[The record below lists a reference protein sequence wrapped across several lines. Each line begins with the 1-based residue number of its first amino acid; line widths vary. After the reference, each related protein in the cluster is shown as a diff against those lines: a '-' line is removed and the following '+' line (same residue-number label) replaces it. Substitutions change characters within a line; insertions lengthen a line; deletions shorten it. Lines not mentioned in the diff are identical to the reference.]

1 VACLAAIAASPV
13 VCVILR
19 VAAKT
24 CGWRVF
30 KRLDLMTVSAD
41 GLPVLAYQWV
51 VSRVM
56 IEIDFEPVGFVVA
69 VRTFRA
75 EIAVVNVVVAMT

>member
-1 VACLAAIAASPV
+1 
-13 VCVILR
+13 
-19 VAAKT
+19 
-24 CGWRVF
+24 
-30 KRLDLMTVSAD
+30 MTVSAD